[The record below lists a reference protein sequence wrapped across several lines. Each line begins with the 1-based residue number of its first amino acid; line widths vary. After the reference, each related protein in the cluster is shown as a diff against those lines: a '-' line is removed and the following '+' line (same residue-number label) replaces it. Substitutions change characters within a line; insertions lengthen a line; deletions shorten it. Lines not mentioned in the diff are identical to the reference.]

1 MYCAIIIK
9 QQELTIEFMVQ
20 YTVLCIVTSLANHKP
35 ANSDVFPAV
44 MFHGL
49 CVRKLKQIITVLKL

>member
-35 ANSDVFPAV
+35 ATQTYFQLL
-44 MFHGL
+44 FHGL
-49 CVRKLKQIITVLKL
+49 CVRKLKALLS